1 MRLAGWG
8 RQTLLLLCVPAAFAQ
23 SFVCPPPQM
32 PQALPVAPSAT
43 APTVAPAPPQD
54 LAAVTAAAA
63 EVRQAA
69 FPELSAD
76 SFQVRQFRSAS
87 DYFRTRFSLWRFFL
101 PVPMRY
107 TVQVNPR
114 LFAEQAPVAGVCGI
128 LAHELAHVVALRHGN
143 RIRRLGLVRLL
154 GGKSTRRFERGT
166 DLEAIQRGYAA
177 GLKDYRSWIY
187 AHIPARDLETKR
199 RRYFTPEEI
208 DAIEKRLREEASALA
223 YFRRHVPLN
232 LAEIQAAMPSRTPPP

>member
-1 MRLAGWG
+1 
-8 RQTLLLLCVPAAFAQ
+8 
-23 SFVCPPPQM
+23 
-32 PQALPVAPSAT
+32 
-43 APTVAPAPPQD
+43 
-54 LAAVTAAAA
+54 
-63 EVRQAA
+63 VRQAS

-76 SFQVRQFRSAS
+76 SFQLREFRSSS

-114 LFAEQAPVAGVCGI
+114 LFAEQAPVAGVCSI

-154 GGKSTRRFERGT
+154 GGKFSTRFERRT
-166 DLEAIQRGYAA
+166 DIEAIQRGYAA
-177 GLKDYRSWIY
+177 GLKDYRRWVY
-187 AHIPARDLETKR
+187 AHIPARDLETKH

-208 DAIEKRLREEASALA
+208 DAIERRLREESAALA

-232 LAEIQAAMPSRTPPP
+232 LAEIQAAIPGRTAQP